1 MLTTLPKF
9 MLGHTVTVE
18 PYLGRTSVGPR
29 YGPASP
35 VRCFVDEQ
43 TRTVRD
49 PTGREV
55 VSSSTFYARPG
66 IDCPQDSR
74 VTLPSGRKTTVIARL
89 DRDGGG
95 MPTPDHVEVQLL

>member
-1 MLTTLPKF
+1 MTALPAA
-9 MLGHTVTVE
+9 MLGHRVTVE

-29 YGPASP
+29 YGPP
-35 VRCFVDEQ
+35 VVVRCFLDEK

-66 IDCPQDSR
+66 LDCPSESR
-74 VTLPSGRKTTVIARL
+74 VTLPSGRRTTVIARL
-89 DRDGGG
+89 DRSGGG